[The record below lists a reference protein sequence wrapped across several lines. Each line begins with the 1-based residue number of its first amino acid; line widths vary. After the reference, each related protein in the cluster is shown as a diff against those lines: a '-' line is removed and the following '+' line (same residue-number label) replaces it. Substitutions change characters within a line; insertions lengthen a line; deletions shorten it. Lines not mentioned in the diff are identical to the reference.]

1 MGSEVRYK
9 SIRTISPLWQGRG
22 SENGRY
28 VNLGRER
35 RHPEAS
41 NVSYRLI
48 CDHVGDRRCLVSCVV
63 VEDGLGHPERGRVE
77 AEPVSLGHPF
87 TKLDDPLRK
96 VIGAEPASELR
107 DRRRVAGFTLRL
119 TLP

>member
-1 MGSEVRYK
+1 MTTLKAAARAEGSRVW
-9 SIRTISPLWQGRG
+9 SHG
-22 SENGRY
+22 
-28 VNLGRER
+28 
-35 RHPEAS
+35 
-41 NVSYRLI
+41 
-48 CDHVGDRRCLVSCVV
+48 LVSRVV
-63 VEDGLGHPERGRVE
+63 VEDGFGHPERGRVE